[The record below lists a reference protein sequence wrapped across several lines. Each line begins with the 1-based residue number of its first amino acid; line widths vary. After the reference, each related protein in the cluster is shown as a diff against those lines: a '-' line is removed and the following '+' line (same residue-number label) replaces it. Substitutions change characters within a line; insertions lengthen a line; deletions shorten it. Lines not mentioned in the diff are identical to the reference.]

1 MCHSDVTIQLIGRQR
16 ESKLGFDG
24 HHPREVLGVD
34 PSVRIATTHQF
45 VLIGRKRRPLSWEIK
60 A

>member
-1 MCHSDVTIQLIGRQR
+1 MTIQLISRQG

-34 PSVRIATTHQF
+34 PCVRIATTHQF
-45 VLIGRKRRPLSWEIK
+45 VLVGRKRRYLSWEIK